1 MYAKYKLYSVLYL
14 PWYLAG
20 TAAIPRVS
28 RPRPNSPELHNLPR
42 THPLPRG
49 PTRLTQAY
57 EISKSTGF
65 QMDFW
70 ISLGFHVDFWIS
82 RGFHVDFWIS
92 RVFLDFTI
100 SDLFLSSISHYRPI
114 RADLSNEASV
124 IACLR
129 RLNLSSH
136 QNYVAQTL
144 AGRSQPSHS

>member
-1 MYAKYKLYSVLYL
+1 M
-14 PWYLAG
+14 
-20 TAAIPRVS
+20 
-28 RPRPNSPELHNLPR
+28 
-42 THPLPRG
+42 
-49 PTRLTQAY
+49 
-57 EISKSTGF
+57 
-65 QMDFW
+65 
-70 ISLGFHVDFWIS
+70 
-82 RGFHVDFWIS
+82 DFWIS

-144 AGRSQPSHS
+144 AGRSQPSHYCCSTAVSRRQLSFPKWEVGNGNGNTCTTTVVDVGQLLPCPQAIFAAKEAGTLHLDRSDPVKVSCALKIVEHGFRLRN